1 MPLHVGS
8 GCLPATI
15 TNLRINC
22 IAQSATPP
30 EMSLWEKIK
39 EFFCSTH
46 QTEAQECIW
55 TICHPSV
62 GTTREDVVSRFE
74 QLRMLVYAG
83 YEESIHSG
91 RHGESHFCILDADN
105 QEILSVTLDDAGNYT
120 VNCQGHN
127 ETYRFT
133 MDIEQGEECTEHA
146 EGASGTL
153 QVSPLPDPAA
163 PQTPAAYDAV
173 WSEWKRA
180 APAEE
185 LRGRAATVQRICTC
199 LNNGSRELNVG
210 ESGLTA
216 LPDCLPAHITTLVIP
231 HNNYLTS
238 LPTLPSGLEV
248 LTVEDNQLTSLPP
261 LPSGLEV
268 LTVEDN
274 QLTSLPPLPSGLEVL
289 TVEDNQLT
297 SLPPLPSGLE
307 VLTVEDNQL
316 TSLPPLPSGLEVL
329 TVEDNQLTS
338 LPPLPSGLEVLTV
351 EDNQLT
357 SLPPLPSGLE
367 VLTVE
372 DNQLTSLPPLPSGL
386 EVLTV
391 EDNQLTSLPP
401 LPAGLVVLTVS
412 GNQLTSLPPLP
423 AGLQT
428 LSVAGNQ
435 LTSLPPL
442 PAGLQMLL
450 VARNQLTS
458 LPPLPAGLQM
468 LLVARNQLTSLPPLP
483 PAGLQTL
490 SVAGN
495 QLTSLPPLPAGLQML
510 SVAGNQLTR
519 LPPLPAGLRRLLV
532 AGNQLTSLPPL
543 PAGLQMLLVARN
555 QLTSLPPLPAGLQ
568 MLSVSDNQLTSL
580 PLLPAGLELL
590 TLERNPQLVR
600 LPPLPEGL
608 QTLSVDA
615 NPQLT
620 RLPALPSGLQRLYA
634 RNNQL
639 TRLPESITGLSS
651 EASVNLE
658 GNPLSE
664 RTLQALR
671 EITSA
676 PGYSGPRILFDM
688 AGASA
693 PREARALHLAAAG
706 WLVPAREGEPA
717 PADRWHMFGQEDN
730 AAAFSLFLD
739 RLSETENFMK
749 DAGFKAQISSWL
761 VQLAEDEALRAK
773 TFAMATEAT
782 ASCQDRV
789 TLALH
794 QMKNVQLVHDAEK
807 GQYDNNLAAL
817 VATGR
822 EMFRLEKL
830 EQIAREKAGTLALA
844 DDVEV
849 YLAYQN
855 KLKKALGLTSVTAE
869 MRFFGVSG
877 VTVSDLQAAELQV
890 KAAEKSELREWI
902 LQWGP
907 LHSVLERKAPER
919 VNALREKQISD
930 YEETYRMLSDT
941 ELRPF
946 GLVGNTDAE
955 RTIGARAM
963 ESAKKTFLDGLRPL
977 VEEMLG
983 SYLAP

>member
-46 QTEAQECIW
+46 QTEALECIW

-74 QLRMLVYAG
+74 QLRMLAYAG

-105 QEILSVTLDDAGNYT
+105 QEILSATLDDAGNYT

-153 QVSPLPDPAA
+153 QVSPLPAPAA
-163 PQTPAAYDAV
+163 PQTPAEYDAV
-173 WSEWKRA
+173 WSEWKGA

-261 LPSGLEV
+261 LP
-268 LTVEDN
+268 
-274 QLTSLPPLPSGLEVL
+274 
-289 TVEDNQLT
+289 
-297 SLPPLPSGLE
+297 
-307 VLTVEDNQL
+307 
-316 TSLPPLPSGLEVL
+316 
-329 TVEDNQLTS
+329 
-338 LPPLPSGLEVLTV
+338 
-351 EDNQLT
+351 
-357 SLPPLPSGLE
+357 
-367 VLTVE
+367 
-372 DNQLTSLPPLPSGL
+372 
-386 EVLTV
+386 
-391 EDNQLTSLPP
+391 
-401 LPAGLVVLTVS
+401 AGLVVLTVS

-450 VARNQLTS
+450 VA
-458 LPPLPAGLQM
+458 
-468 LLVARNQLTSLPPLP
+468 
-483 PAGLQTL
+483 
-490 SVAGN
+490 GN
-495 QLTSLPPLPAGLQML
+495 QLTS
-510 SVAGNQLTR
+510 

-543 PAGLQMLLVARN
+543 PAGLQV
-555 QLTSLPPLPAGLQ
+555 
-568 MLSVSDNQLTSL
+568 LSVSDNQLTSL

-590 TLERNPQLVR
+590 TLDRNPQLVR

-615 NPQLT
+615 NPQLA

-651 EASVNLE
+651 EAIVNLY

-664 RTLQALR
+664 RTLQALQN
-671 EITSA
+671 ITSA

-693 PREARALHLAAAG
+693 PREARALHLAAAD

-739 RLSETENFMK
+739 RLGETENCIK

-822 EMFRLEKL
+822 KMFRLEKL
-830 EQIAREKAGTLALA
+830 EQIAREKVRTLALV
-844 DDVEV
+844 DEIEV
-849 YLAYQN
+849 WLAYQN
-855 KLKKALGLTSVTAE
+855 KLKKSLGLTSVTAE
-869 MRFFGVSG
+869 MRFFRISG

-890 KAAEKSELREWI
+890 KAAEKSEFREWI

-907 LHSVLERKAPER
+907 LHSMLERKAPER

-930 YEETYRMLSDT
+930 YEETYRTLSDT
-941 ELRPF
+941 ELRPS

-983 SYLAP
+983 SYLAS

>member
-1 MPLHVGS
+1 MPFHIGS

-15 TNLRINC
+15 SNRRIYR
-22 IAQSATPP
+22 IAWSDTPP
-30 EMSLWEKIK
+30 EMSSWEKMK

-46 QTEAQECIW
+46 QAEALECIW
-55 TICHPSV
+55 TICHPPA
-62 GTTREDVVSRFE
+62 GTTREDVINRFE
-74 QLRMLVYAG
+74 LLRTLAYAG
-83 YEESIHSG
+83 WEESIHSG
-91 RHGESHFCILDADN
+91 QHGENYFCILDEDS
-105 QEILSVTLDDAGNYT
+105 QEILSVTLDYAGNYT
-120 VNCQGHN
+120 VNCQGYS
-127 ETYRFT
+127 ETHRLT
-133 MDIEQGEECTEHA
+133 LDTAQGEEGTGHA
-146 EGASGTL
+146 EGASGTFRT
-153 QVSPLPDPAA
+153 SFLPATTA
-163 PQTPAAYDAV
+163 PQTPAEYDAV
-173 WSEWKRA
+173 WSAWRRA

-185 LRGRAATVQRICTC
+185 SRGRAAVVQKMRAC
-199 LNNGSRELNVG
+199 LNNGNAVLNVG
-210 ESGLTA
+210 ESGLTT

-231 HNNYLTS
+231 DNNLTS
-238 LPTLPSGLEV
+238 LPA
-248 LTVEDNQLTSLPP
+248 LPP
-261 LPSGLEV
+261 ELRTLE
-268 LTVEDN
+268 
-274 QLTSLPPLPSGLEVL
+274 
-289 TVEDNQLT
+289 
-297 SLPPLPSGLE
+297 
-307 VLTVEDNQL
+307 
-316 TSLPPLPSGLEVL
+316 
-329 TVEDNQLTS
+329 
-338 LPPLPSGLEVLTV
+338 
-351 EDNQLT
+351 
-357 SLPPLPSGLE
+357 
-367 VLTVE
+367 
-372 DNQLTSLPPLPSGL
+372 
-386 EVLTV
+386 
-391 EDNQLTSLPP
+391 
-401 LPAGLVVLTVS
+401 VS
-412 GNQLTSLPPLP
+412 GNQLTSLPVLPPGLLELSIFSNPLTHLP
-423 AGLQT
+423 ALPSGLCK
-428 LSVAGNQ
+428 LWIFGNQ
-435 LTSLPPL
+435 LTSLPVL
-442 PAGLQMLL
+442 PPGLQE
-450 VARNQLTS
+450 
-458 LPPLPAGLQM
+458 
-468 LLVARNQLTSLPPLP
+468 
-483 PAGLQTL
+483 
-490 SVAGN
+490 
-495 QLTSLPPLPAGLQML
+495 
-510 SVAGNQLTR
+510 
-519 LPPLPAGLRRLLV
+519 
-532 AGNQLTSLPPL
+532 
-543 PAGLQMLLVARN
+543 
-555 QLTSLPPLPAGLQ
+555 
-568 MLSVSDNQLTSL
+568 LSVSDNQLASLPALPSELCKLWAYNNQLTSL
-580 PLLPAGLELL
+580 PMLPS
-590 TLERNPQLVR
+590 
-600 LPPLPEGL
+600 GL
-608 QTLSVDA
+608 QELSVSD
-615 NPQLT
+615 NQLASLPT
-620 RLPALPSGLQRLYA
+620 LPSELYKLWAYNNRLTSLPALPSGLKELIVSGNRLTSLPVLPSELKELMVSGNRLTSLPMLPSGLLSLSVY
-634 RNNQL
+634 RNQL
-639 TRLPESITGLSS
+639 TRLPESLIHLSS
-651 EASVNLE
+651 ETTVNLE

-676 PGYSGPRILFDM
+676 PGYSGPIIRFDM

-693 PREARALHLAAAG
+693 PRETRALHLAAAD

-890 KAAEKSELREWI
+890 KAAEKNELREWI

>member
-274 QLTSLPPLPSGLEVL
+274 QLTSLPPLP
-289 TVEDNQLT
+289 
-297 SLPPLPSGLE
+297 
-307 VLTVEDNQL
+307 
-316 TSLPPLPSGLEVL
+316 
-329 TVEDNQLTS
+329 
-338 LPPLPSGLEVLTV
+338 
-351 EDNQLT
+351 
-357 SLPPLPSGLE
+357 
-367 VLTVE
+367 
-372 DNQLTSLPPLPSGL
+372 
-386 EVLTV
+386 
-391 EDNQLTSLPP
+391 
-401 LPAGLVVLTVS
+401 AGLVVLTVS

-468 LLVARNQLTSLPPLP
+468 L
-483 PAGLQTL
+483 

-495 QLTSLPPLPAGLQML
+495 QLTS
-510 SVAGNQLTR
+510 

-543 PAGLQMLLVARN
+543 PAGLQV
-555 QLTSLPPLPAGLQ
+555 
-568 MLSVSDNQLTSL
+568 LSVSDNQLTSL

>member
-1 MPLHVGS
+1 MPLHVGR

-74 QLRMLVYAG
+74 QLRMLTYAG

-105 QEILSVTLDDAGNYT
+105 QEILSVTLDDAGNHT

-153 QVSPLPDPAA
+153 QVSPLPAAAA
-163 PQTPAAYDAV
+163 PQTPAEYDAV
-173 WSEWKRA
+173 WSEWKGA

-216 LPDCLPAHITTLVIP
+216 LPDRLPAHITTLVIP

-248 LTVEDNQLTSLPP
+248 LTVEDNQLTSLP
-261 LPSGLEV
+261 
-268 LTVEDN
+268 
-274 QLTSLPPLPSGLEVL
+274 
-289 TVEDNQLT
+289 
-297 SLPPLPSGLE
+297 
-307 VLTVEDNQL
+307 
-316 TSLPPLPSGLEVL
+316 
-329 TVEDNQLTS
+329 
-338 LPPLPSGLEVLTV
+338 
-351 EDNQLT
+351 
-357 SLPPLPSGLE
+357 
-367 VLTVE
+367 
-372 DNQLTSLPPLPSGL
+372 
-386 EVLTV
+386 
-391 EDNQLTSLPP
+391 
-401 LPAGLVVLTVS
+401 
-412 GNQLTSLPPLP
+412 
-423 AGLQT
+423 
-428 LSVAGNQ
+428 
-435 LTSLPPL
+435 
-442 PAGLQMLL
+442 
-450 VARNQLTS
+450 
-458 LPPLPAGLQM
+458 
-468 LLVARNQLTSLPPLP
+468 
-483 PAGLQTL
+483 
-490 SVAGN
+490 
-495 QLTSLPPLPAGLQML
+495 
-510 SVAGNQLTR
+510 
-519 LPPLPAGLRRLLV
+519 
-532 AGNQLTSLPPL
+532 
-543 PAGLQMLLVARN
+543 
-555 QLTSLPPLPAGLQ
+555 
-568 MLSVSDNQLTSL
+568 
-580 PLLPAGLELL
+580 
-590 TLERNPQLVR
+590 
-600 LPPLPEGL
+600 
-608 QTLSVDA
+608 
-615 NPQLT
+615 
-620 RLPALPSGLQRLYA
+620 
-634 RNNQL
+634 
-639 TRLPESITGLSS
+639 ESITGLSS

-664 RTLQALR
+664 RTLQALQN
-671 EITSA
+671 ITSA

>member
-46 QTEAQECIW
+46 QTEALECIW

-74 QLRMLVYAG
+74 QLRMLAYAG

-216 LPDCLPAHITTLVIP
+216 LPDCLPTHITTLVIP

-238 LPTLPSGLEV
+238 LPT
-248 LTVEDNQLTSLPP
+248 
-261 LPSGLEV
+261 
-268 LTVEDN
+268 
-274 QLTSLPPLPSGLEVL
+274 
-289 TVEDNQLT
+289 
-297 SLPPLPSGLE
+297 
-307 VLTVEDNQL
+307 
-316 TSLPPLPSGLEVL
+316 
-329 TVEDNQLTS
+329 
-338 LPPLPSGLEVLTV
+338 
-351 EDNQLT
+351 
-357 SLPPLPSGLE
+357 
-367 VLTVE
+367 
-372 DNQLTSLPPLPSGL
+372 LPSGL

-442 PAGLQMLL
+442 PAGLQ
-450 VARNQLTS
+450 V
-458 LPPLPAGLQM
+458 
-468 LLVARNQLTSLPPLP
+468 
-483 PAGLQTL
+483 
-490 SVAGN
+490 
-495 QLTSLPPLPAGLQML
+495 
-510 SVAGNQLTR
+510 
-519 LPPLPAGLRRLLV
+519 
-532 AGNQLTSLPPL
+532 
-543 PAGLQMLLVARN
+543 
-555 QLTSLPPLPAGLQ
+555 
-568 MLSVSDNQLTSL
+568 LSVSDNQLTSL

-590 TLERNPQLVR
+590 TLDRNPQLVR

-651 EASVNLE
+651 EAAVNLE

-671 EITSA
+671 DITSA

-693 PREARALHLAAAG
+693 PREARALHLAAAN
-706 WLVPAREGEPA
+706 WLVPAQEGGPA

-739 RLSETENFMK
+739 RLSETENCIK

-761 VQLAEDEALRAK
+761 AQLAEDEALRAK

-794 QMKNVQLVHDAEK
+794 QMKNVQLIHDAEK
-807 GQYDNNLAAL
+807 GEYDNNLVVL

-869 MRFFGVSG
+869 MRFFRISG

-890 KAAEKSELREWI
+890 KAAEKSEFREWI

-907 LHSVLERKAPER
+907 LHSVLERKVPER

-930 YEETYRMLSDT
+930 YEETYRTLSDT
-941 ELRPF
+941 ELRPS

-983 SYLAP
+983 SYLAS

>member
-46 QTEAQECIW
+46 QTEALECIW

-74 QLRMLVYAG
+74 QLRMLAYAG

-91 RHGESHFCILDADN
+91 RHGESHFCILDADS
-105 QEILSVTLDDAGNYT
+105 QEILSVTLDDAGNYI

-153 QVSPLPDPAA
+153 QVSPLPAPAA
-163 PQTPAAYDAV
+163 PQTPAEYDAV
-173 WSEWKRA
+173 WSEWTRV

-261 LPSGLEV
+261 LPAGLE
-268 LTVEDN
+268 L
-274 QLTSLPPLPSGLEVL
+274 
-289 TVEDNQLT
+289 
-297 SLPPLPSGLE
+297 
-307 VLTVEDNQL
+307 
-316 TSLPPLPSGLEVL
+316 
-329 TVEDNQLTS
+329 
-338 LPPLPSGLEVLTV
+338 
-351 EDNQLT
+351 
-357 SLPPLPSGLE
+357 
-367 VLTVE
+367 
-372 DNQLTSLPPLPSGL
+372 
-386 EVLTV
+386 
-391 EDNQLTSLPP
+391 
-401 LPAGLVVLTVS
+401 LTVS

-423 AGLQT
+423 AGLQV
-428 LSVAGNQ
+428 LLVAGNQ

-450 VARNQLTS
+450 VAGNQLTS

-468 LLVARNQLTSLPPLP
+468 
-483 PAGLQTL
+483 L

-519 LPPLPAGLRRLLV
+519 LPPLPAGLQV
-532 AGNQLTSLPPL
+532 
-543 PAGLQMLLVARN
+543 LLVAR
-555 QLTSLPPLPAGLQ
+555 
-568 MLSVSDNQLTSL
+568 NQLTSL

-590 TLERNPQLVR
+590 TLDRNPQLV
-600 LPPLPEGL
+600 
-608 QTLSVDA
+608 
-615 NPQLT
+615 

-664 RTLQALR
+664 RTLQALQN
-671 EITSA
+671 ITSA

-693 PREARALHLAAAG
+693 PREARALHLAAAN

-739 RLSETENFMK
+739 RLGETENCIK
-749 DAGFKAQISSWL
+749 DAGFKAQISSRL

-789 TLALH
+789 THALH
-794 QMKNVQLVHDAEK
+794 QMNNVQLVHNAEK
-807 GQYDNNLAAL
+807 GEYDNNLQEL
-817 VATGR
+817 VSTGR
-822 EMFRLEKL
+822 EMFRLATL
-830 EQIAREKAGTLALA
+830 EQIAREKAGTLALV

-849 YLAYQN
+849 YLAFQN
-855 KLKKALGLTSVTAE
+855 KLKESLELTSVTSE
-869 MRFFGVSG
+869 MRFFDVSG

-890 KAAEKSELREWI
+890 KTAENSGFSKWI

-907 LHSVLERKAPER
+907 LHSVLERKVPER
-919 VNALREKQISD
+919 FNALREKQISD
-930 YEETYRMLSDT
+930 YEEMYRMLSDT
-941 ELRPF
+941 ELRPS

-983 SYLAP
+983 SYLTARWRLN